1 MTPYPAQDA
10 EAIRRGYEQNAP
22 PPVPLGMYFDHQ
34 SGLVLPQGV
43 QARSIGRVVAAYT
56 VAVLLFIVTL
66 GIGYIIWSLVAWGH
80 GQTPA
85 QRLFGLRCWRP
96 GAGRPASR
104 GQMALRQ
111 ASGLLLNGE
120 LLAGVFITLIEPAR
134 TSVGDYLVGTV
145 VLHDP
150 HDALLT
156 QAPVHDGTNGHPD
169 PGKLAGSA
177 EQEPKPPT
185 SPSPSSSQ
193 VPGSE

>member
-1 MTPYPAQDA
+1 
-10 EAIRRGYEQNAP
+10 
-22 PPVPLGMYFDHQ
+22 MYFDHK

-43 QARSIGRVVAAYT
+43 QPRRVGRVVAAYT

-66 GIGYIIWSLVAWGH
+66 GIGYIIWSLVAWGD

-96 GAGRPASR
+96 ESSRLASR

-120 LLAGVFITLIEPAR
+120 LLLGVFILLLEPGR
-134 TSVGDYLVGTV
+134 TSVGDYFIGTV
-145 VLHDP
+145 VVHDP

-156 QAPVHDGTNGHPD
+156 QAPVHDESNGHPN
-169 PGKLAGSA
+169 PGELVGNA
-177 EQEPKPPT
+177 
-185 SPSPSSSQ
+185 
-193 VPGSE
+193 